1 MILQTVELSPNQK
14 AAIEET
20 LGRKLQDRENIVL
33 CGNKLRVA
41 SVADRENAAQKM
53 RYQLFSVAQI
63 LVLKLGGQ
71 LVRLLILQAKKR
83 THAVIW

>member
-20 LGRKLQDRENIVL
+20 LGRKLQDPENIVL

-53 RYQLFSVAQI
+53 RYQLF
-63 LVLKLGGQ
+63 
-71 LVRLLILQAKKR
+71 LLDQSQRRMSIEDCIAALLEKSE
-83 THAVIW
+83 TNLPV

>member
-53 RYQLFSVAQI
+53 RYQLALLDQSQRRMSIEDCVAA
-63 LVLKLGGQ
+63 
-71 LVRLLILQAKKR
+71 LLEKSEATLPA
-83 THAVIW
+83 

>member
-20 LGRKLQDRENIVL
+20 SGRKLQDQENIVL

-53 RYQLFSVAQI
+53 RYQLFLLDQSQRRMSIEDCVAA
-63 LVLKLGGQ
+63 
-71 LVRLLILQAKKR
+71 LLEKSEATLPA
-83 THAVIW
+83 